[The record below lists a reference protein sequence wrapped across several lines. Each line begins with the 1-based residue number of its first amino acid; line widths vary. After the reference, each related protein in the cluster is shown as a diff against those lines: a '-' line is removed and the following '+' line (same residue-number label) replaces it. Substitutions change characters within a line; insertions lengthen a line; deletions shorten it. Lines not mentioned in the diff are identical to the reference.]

1 MEFERYKKGE
11 ANGSLNLLS
20 CLNLHNILRRRA
32 FMSTSVVR
40 QYNGDDDDDD
50 DDNDNYGVT
59 ADHYP
64 W

>member
-1 MEFERYKKGE
+1 
-11 ANGSLNLLS
+11 
-20 CLNLHNILRRRA
+20 
-32 FMSTSVVR
+32 MSTSVVR